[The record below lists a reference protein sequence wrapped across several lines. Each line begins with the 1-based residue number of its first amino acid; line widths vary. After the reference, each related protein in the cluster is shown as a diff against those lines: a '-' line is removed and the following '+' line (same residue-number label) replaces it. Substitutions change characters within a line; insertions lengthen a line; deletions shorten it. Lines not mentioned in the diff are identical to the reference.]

1 MSVTS
6 GVTKSEAL
14 PHLERLGGHRVA
26 GLRAKCS
33 PISLRWAGW
42 PPVLCGYRALAPR
55 RSSFERSLNE
65 VGELRVLLAALIDD
79 LVEEVRSASH
89 CGDGSGWHRVYELAY
104 RNDLICD

>member
-26 GLRAKCS
+26 GLRARCS
-33 PISLRWAGW
+33 PISLRCAGW
-42 PPVLCGYRALAPR
+42 PPVLCGYRAPAPR

-65 VGELRVLLAALIDD
+65 VGELRVLLAALIEISSRKSGRLAIAVTVADGIASTSWHI
-79 LVEEVRSASH
+79 EV
-89 CGDGSGWHRVYELAY
+89 
-104 RNDLICD
+104 I

>member
-26 GLRAKCS
+26 GLRARCS
-33 PISLRWAGW
+33 PISLRCGGWA
-42 PPVLCGYRALAPR
+42 PVSSGYCALAPR

-65 VGELRVLLAALIDD
+65 VGELRVRLAALIDN

-89 CGDGSGWHRVYELAY
+89 CSDRSGWHRVYGG
-104 RNDLICD
+104 I